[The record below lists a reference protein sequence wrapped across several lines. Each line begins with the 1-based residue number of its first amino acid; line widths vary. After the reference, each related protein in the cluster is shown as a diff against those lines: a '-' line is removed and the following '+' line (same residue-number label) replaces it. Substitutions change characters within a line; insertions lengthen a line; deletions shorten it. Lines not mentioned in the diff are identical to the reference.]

1 MFGEH
6 LLKMRDLME
15 IKRYQNRYKHKER
28 SVAEHSWFVTKIAHG
43 LATWEKYK
51 FKTEGVD
58 IEEVLFFAI
67 NHDIVEVYTGD
78 IISTTKRISPQLKDE
93 LDKVEE
99 LIFREHIP
107 KTIPNSWGKSYI
119 DMNERLKSLNCM
131 SSRIV
136 KASDLID
143 RVFECME
150 EIELGNKTPF
160 EEIVVE
166 DLGSLFKMG
175 LISVDYFLK
184 YSIKDIN
191 AYHYIDKAIQTEL
204 ENMDFSPFF

>member
-166 DLGSLFKMG
+166 DLGSLFKMD

>member
-28 SVAEHSWFVTKIAHG
+28 SVAEHSWFVSKIAHG
-43 LATWEKYK
+43 LATWERDK
-51 FKTEGVD
+51 FYTLGVNM
-58 IEEVLFFAI
+58 EEVLFFAI

-99 LIFREHIP
+99 LIFKEHIP
-107 KTIPNSWGKSYI
+107 KTIPNSWGTSYI
-119 DMNERLKSLNCM
+119 DMNERMKKLECI

-143 RVFECME
+143 RIFECME
-150 EIELGNKTPF
+150 EIELGNKKPF
-160 EEIVVE
+160 EEIIVQ
-166 DLGSLFKMG
+166 DIKTLFKMD
-175 LISVDYFLK
+175 LTSVDYFLK

-191 AYHYIDKAIQTEL
+191 AYKYIPEGIRHALDI
-204 ENMDFSPFF
+204 MDFSPFF